1 MLETCNVVVDGVCH
15 LEFLGE
21 GFVQSCSCLIQR
33 SWMRACDIETPC
45 KPLFSLTSPAPP
57 SRLHLL
63 VLTGNRGID
72 YVGTIQGI
80 GIIFLCSL
88 LRASKS

>member
-21 GFVQSCSCLIQR
+21 GLVQSCSCLIQR

-45 KPLFSLTSPAPP
+45 KPLFSLTSPAPLP
-57 SRLHLL
+57 ACTYWF
-63 VLTGNRGID
+63 LTGNRGID

-88 LRASKS
+88 IRASKS